1 MSIVLKAF
9 PMGFL
14 ISPDAKN
21 NKISPKKYDLS
32 LEKDNLKLVKV
43 ATNLTPAQI
52 PYLMANLD
60 ECTQIDANTYQ
71 MDNGLNIHWELYN
84 GHYCAVLSMG
94 ESENIFNKITDKAQ
108 MLVRYSETLFNTF
121 DVILKKNT
129 RDVGSEEIFYYC
141 YNTAYKTKG
150 EVLELLKNNNIE
162 NISKQTETEIRFRVN
177 NKNYKYIRPNK
188 QQNFYLE
195 SEQKIPLVNIVS
207 GQKPITSKAQKTNYT
222 YKETLIKTLDEHGAT
237 NIISDE
243 FNVTCEMFG
252 MKLHYS
258 KDFASDAYNLEI
270 MQITDQS
277 ECEKLLKDLDEEY
290 GLNIQDLTYRKIL
303 ERIKDKNMRLESEEV
318 GDDNSIVLTID
329 LG

>member
-21 NKISPKKYDLS
+21 SKISNKKYDLS
-32 LEKDNLKLVKV
+32 LEKDNLRLIKV
-43 ATNLTPAQI
+43 ATNFTPAQI
-52 PYLMANLD
+52 PYLMANLED
-60 ECTQIDANTYQ
+60 CSQIDANTYKL
-71 MDNGLNIHWELYN
+71 DNGLNIHWELYN
-84 GHYCAVLSMG
+84 GHYCAVLSM
-94 ESENIFNKITDKAQ
+94 EEPSNILNKITNKAQ
-108 MLVRYSETLFNTF
+108 TLVNYSETLFNTF

-129 RDVGSEEIFYYC
+129 RDVGTEEIFYYC
-141 YNTAYKTKG
+141 YNTPYKTKE

-162 NISKQTETEIRFRVN
+162 NIFKQTETEIRFRVN
-177 NKNYKYIRPNK
+177 NKNYKYIRK
-188 QQNFYLE
+188 DKKQNFYLE

-207 GQKPITSKAQKTNYT
+207 GQKPITTKTQKTNYT
-222 YKETLIKTLDEHGAT
+222 YKETLIKTLSEHGAT
-237 NIISDE
+237 NIISDD

-258 KDFASDAYNLEI
+258 KDFKNDAYNLEI
-270 MQITDQS
+270 MQITNQS
-277 ECEKLLKDLDEEY
+277 ECEQLLQDLDEEY

-318 GDDNSIVLTID
+318 SEDNSIVLTID

>member
-14 ISPDAKN
+14 ISLDAKN
-21 NKISPKKYDLS
+21 NKISTKKYDLK
-32 LEKDNLKLVKV
+32 LEKDNLRLLKV
-43 ATNLTPAQI
+43 ATNFTPAQI
-52 PYLMANLD
+52 PYLMANLE

-71 MDNGLNIHWELYN
+71 MNNGLNIHWELYN
-84 GHYCAVLSMG
+84 GNYCAVLTMEETG
-94 ESENIFNKITDKAQ
+94 IFDKITNKAQ
-108 MLVRYSETLFNTF
+108 MLVKYSETLFNTF

-141 YNTAYKTKG
+141 YNTHYKTK
-150 EVLELLKNNNIE
+150 EELLELLKNNNIE
-162 NISKQTETEIRFRVN
+162 NIPKQTETEIRFRVN
-177 NKNYKYIRPNK
+177 NKNYKYIRK
-188 QQNFYLE
+188 DKKQNFYLE
-195 SEQKIPLVNIVS
+195 SEQKIPLVNILS
-207 GQKPITSKAQKTNYT
+207 GQKPITSKTQKTNYT
-222 YKETLIKTLDEHGAT
+222 YKETLIKTLNEHGAT

-258 KDFASDAYNLEI
+258 KDFKSDAYNLEI
-270 MQITDQS
+270 MQITNQS
-277 ECEKLLKDLDEEY
+277 ECEQLLKDLDEEY

-318 GDDNSIVLTID
+318 NEDNSIVLTID

>member
-21 NKISPKKYDLS
+21 NKISTKKYDLS
-32 LEKDNLKLVKV
+32 LEKDNLRLLKV
-43 ATNLTPAQI
+43 ATNFTPAQI
-52 PYLMANLD
+52 PYLMANLED
-60 ECTQIDANTYQ
+60 CSQIDANTYQ
-71 MDNGLNIHWELYN
+71 MDNGLNVHWELYN
-84 GHYCAVLSMG
+84 GCYCAVLTMG
-94 ESENIFNKITDKAQ
+94 EPAGIFDKITNKAQ
-108 MLVRYSETLFNTF
+108 MLVNYSETLFNTF

-141 YNTAYKTKG
+141 YNTPYKTKE

-177 NKNYKYIRPNK
+177 NKNYKYIRK
-188 QQNFYLE
+188 DKKQNFYLE

-207 GQKPITSKAQKTNYT
+207 GQKPITTKTQKTNYT
-222 YKETLIKTLDEHGAT
+222 YKETLIKTLSEHGAK
-237 NIISDE
+237 NIISDD

-258 KDFASDAYNLEI
+258 KDFKSDAYNLEI
-270 MQITDQS
+270 MQITNQS
-277 ECEKLLKDLDEEY
+277 ECEQLLQDLDEEY

-318 GDDNSIVLTID
+318 SEDNSIVLTID